1 MRERENIKMMLEMMQ
16 YSAAA
21 LWIIAALL
29 WVRNQI
35 RIKKAI
41 TELNREV
48 TRLKESENEQSIAR
62 EVLSAKI
69 AVNERTTPPLTADAG
84 GSVRPES

>member
-1 MRERENIKMMLEMMQ
+1 MQ

-69 AVNERTTPPLTADAG
+69 AVNERATSPLTAEAG
-84 GSVRPES
+84 GSVRPDQKCDSEV

>member
-1 MRERENIKMMLEMMQ
+1 MMLEMIQ
-16 YSAAA
+16 YSAAE

-62 EVLSAKI
+62 EILSAKI
-69 AVNERTTPPLTADAG
+69 AVNERTTSPLAAEAG
-84 GSVRPES
+84 GSVSPEQKCDSEV

>member
-1 MRERENIKMMLEMMQ
+1 MMLEMMQ

-62 EVLSAKI
+62 EILSAKI
-69 AVNERTTPPLTADAG
+69 ALNERTTPPLTADAG

>member
-1 MRERENIKMMLEMMQ
+1 MQ

-62 EVLSAKI
+62 EILSAKI
-69 AVNERTTPPLTADAG
+69 AVNERTTPPLAADAG
-84 GSVRPES
+84 GSVRPDQKSDSEV

>member
-1 MRERENIKMMLEMMQ
+1 MMLEVMQ

-69 AVNERTTPPLTADAG
+69 AVNERATSPLTAETG
-84 GSVRPES
+84 GSVRPDQKCDSEV

>member
-1 MRERENIKMMLEMMQ
+1 MQ

-69 AVNERTTPPLTADAG
+69 AVNERATPPLTAEAG
-84 GSVRPES
+84 GSVRPYQKCDSEV

>member
-1 MRERENIKMMLEMMQ
+1 MMLEVMQ
-16 YSAAA
+16 YLAAA

-62 EVLSAKI
+62 EILSAKI

-84 GSVRPES
+84 GSVRPDQKCDSEV

>member
-1 MRERENIKMMLEMMQ
+1 MQ

-62 EVLSAKI
+62 EILSAKI

>member
-1 MRERENIKMMLEMMQ
+1 MMLEVMQ
-16 YSAAA
+16 YSVAA

-29 WVRNQI
+29 WVRNHI

-48 TRLKESENEQSIAR
+48 TRLKESENEQ
-62 EVLSAKI
+62 
-69 AVNERTTPPLTADAG
+69 
-84 GSVRPES
+84 